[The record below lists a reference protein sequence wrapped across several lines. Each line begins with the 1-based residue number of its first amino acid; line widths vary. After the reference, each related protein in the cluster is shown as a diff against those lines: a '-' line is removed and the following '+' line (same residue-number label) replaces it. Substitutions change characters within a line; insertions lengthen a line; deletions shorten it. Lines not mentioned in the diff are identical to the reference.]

1 MRKDFQGRRDSP
13 SARPCELV
21 QGAGSPGTSG
31 PQGSC
36 VADPRERSVSTQ
48 PCLLSKPLCPK
59 WDIRSSHLPWPLPP
73 LLPPGDRDKAAQVWK
88 RPQKRPHTFP
98 FQAEE
103 KAVLSHSSPALTR
116 LARGPP
122 LCQEPRRQP
131 QTFLPHHRPP
141 CLSCVRNCWRLPAAE
156 GAVRVS
162 PSIPRGSPVRRGR
175 CPDPILQMRKL

>member
-21 QGAGSPGTSG
+21 QRAGSPGMSG

-59 WDIRSSHLPWPLPP
+59 WDIRSSHLLWPLPP

-103 KAVLSHSSPALTR
+103 KAALSHSSACPDQA
-116 LARGPP
+116 G
-122 LCQEPRRQP
+122 Q
-131 QTFLPHHRPP
+131 RP
-141 CLSCVRNCWRLPAAE
+141 
-156 GAVRVS
+156 
-162 PSIPRGSPVRRGR
+162 SPVPRAKEAASDVPATSPAPVSVL
-175 CPDPILQMRKL
+175 CPQLLEAAS